1 MASLARE
8 RPVERVRVLVCE
20 ERHAFTVALDM
31 LKFLLRLGALLT
43 LLVLGYLAWVTAQIY
58 HQSNVDE
65 AQPADVIIVMGAAEY
80 AGRPSPV
87 LKARLDH
94 ALELYRQGLAPRILT
109 TGGAGGDLYYT
120 EGEVSRNYLVKLG
133 VPSESILVE
142 SEADST
148 IESTALAGEIM
159 RRMNLDSA
167 IVVSDGYH
175 IFRTKKLLEFRGLQ
189 VYGSPRPSEAR
200 GTWREKWLYVKQAIA
215 FLLWRVGIT
224 I

>member
-1 MASLARE
+1 MRE
-8 RPVERVRVLVCE
+8 RPVEHAIRLVSLPG
-20 ERHAFTVALDM
+20 RALAAAPSM
-31 LKFLLRLGALLT
+31 LKTAVRLGILLALIA
-43 LLVLGYLAWVTAQIY
+43 LVYMGWVTAQIY

-65 AQPADVIIVMGAAEY
+65 AKPADVIIVMGAAEY

-87 LKARLDH
+87 LRARLDH

-109 TGGAGGDLYYT
+109 TGGAGGDPYYT
-120 EGEVSRNYLVKLG
+120 EGEVSRTYLVKNG
-133 VPSESILVE
+133 VPSETILVE

-148 IESTALAGEIM
+148 IESTAIAGEIM
-159 RRMNLDSA
+159 RRMNLRSA

-189 VYGSPRPSEAR
+189 VYGSPRPSEPK
-200 GTWREKWLYVKQAIA
+200 GTWREKWLYIKQAIA

>member
-1 MASLARE
+1 
-8 RPVERVRVLVCE
+8 
-20 ERHAFTVALDM
+20 M
-31 LKFLLRLGALLT
+31 LKFALRLGFLLG
-43 LLVLGYLAWVTAQIY
+43 LVVIGYLAWITAQIY

-65 AQPADVIIVMGAAEY
+65 AREADVIIVMGAAEY

-87 LKARLDH
+87 LRARLDH
-94 ALELYRQGLAPRILT
+94 ALDIYRKGLAPRILT
-109 TGGAGGDLYYT
+109 TGGAGGDPYYT
-120 EGEVSRNYLVKLG
+120 EGEVSRNYLVKNG

-148 IESTALAGEIM
+148 IESTAIAGEIM
-159 RRMNLDSA
+159 TRMNLDSA

-189 VYGSPRPSEAR
+189 VYGSPRPSEPT

-215 FLLWRVGIT
+215 FLLWRIGIT

>member
-1 MASLARE
+1 
-8 RPVERVRVLVCE
+8 
-20 ERHAFTVALDM
+20 M
-31 LKFLLRLGALLT
+31 LKFAFRLCVLLAVPVLVYLG
-43 LLVLGYLAWVTAQIY
+43 WVTAQIY

-65 AQPADVIIVMGAAEY
+65 ARTADVIIVMGAAEY

-94 ALELYRQGLAPRILT
+94 ALELYQKGLAPRIMT

-120 EGEVSRNYLVKLG
+120 EGEVSRNYLVKHG

-148 IESTALAGEIM
+148 MESTAIAGEIM

-175 IFRTKKLLEFRGLQ
+175 IFRTKKLLEFRGLK
-189 VYGSPRPSEAR
+189 VYGSPRPSEPK

-215 FLLWRVGIT
+215 FLLWRIGIT